1 MWACPP
7 SRSPLLPA
15 KGARGAVSARA
26 RRPRRGRR
34 ARSRAWRGGARARR
48 WRAAAR
54 CRGAAERSGAAALRP
69 CARASRRPSRRAADA
84 LGRRRRR
91 SSRATPT
98 GGAARP
104 EQNGPVASGTGA
116 KLGGGPG
123 RRAGEYFSMAPGR
136 PAVASQVAGFERS
149 EIREGDC
156 ARADLAPEICAVAR
170 NHLVPCSVFSHDK
183 RVAPAGAAVDAHRA
197 ARDGIGLVLQ
207 IDDAGHA
214 PSPFTALALSQPNT
228 PTRTSRCGAER
239 GATARD
245 ARRARR
251 GRVQQGRR

>member
-7 SRSPLLPA
+7 SRSPLPPA

-34 ARSRAWRGGARARR
+34 ARPRAWRSARSPVASSRAVSGRCGAK
-48 WRAAAR
+48 
-54 CRGAAERSGAAALRP
+54 RSSSLAALRASFASSQSP
-69 CARASRRPSRRAADA
+69 RGGCARPPAAKFE
-84 LGRRRRR
+84 
-91 SSRATPT
+91 SHPHW
-98 GGAARP
+98 GAARP

-156 ARADLAPEICAVAR
+156 ARADLAPEICAVAC

-214 PSPFTALALSQPNT
+214 PSPFTALDLSQPNT

-239 GATARD
+239 GAAARD